1 MGETIQLSRGDNSN
15 IRLKTNLFIWVL
27 YSSEKFKLH
36 MQGEL
41 SLCKSLSYEV
51 ISLNDVSSEKVK
63 NASLPDL
70 IFVETGPGW
79 AQKVVELQQN
89 TPSGLEESDVN
100 TSLIVFGDE
109 NDSGALK
116 IALRIGAMDFV
127 SDSASLSDLVP
138 LLKHSAEDKISVRKS
153 GQLFVFVNTKGGTGA
168 TTLALN
174 TAVEVASQNKKKVLL
189 LDLDLHFGVVADYL
203 NVNPTYSINDA
214 ISNVTDLDEMSLQG
228 LVAKHPSGL
237 HILSFKHENH
247 NENFDKVAE
256 LGMLLPTLLEFY
268 PYVFVD
274 LSTGVDRMFAPVFSQ
289 ASKIF
294 MTTQQ
299 NLVSVKNATRILRA
313 LTLDY
318 GVAKDQVELIVNR
331 FDKHQQIKLSDIE
344 QTLPELKAH
353 IIPNDFKAAIESAN
367 LGKPFVE
374 VKRNSP
380 MTKSII
386 EFSQILA
393 PETQEQ
399 KGWLKRLF
407 S

>member
-27 YSSEKFKLH
+27 YSSENFKLH

-41 SLCKSLSYEV
+41 AHCQSISYET

-79 AQKVVELQQN
+79 AQKVVELQRN
-89 TPSGLEESDVN
+89 SPMGIEESDIN

-116 IALRIGAMDFV
+116 IALRMGAMDFV
-127 SDSASLSDLVP
+127 SDRASLSDLVP
-138 LLKHSAEDKISVRKS
+138 LLKHSAEDKVAVRKS
-153 GQLFVFVNTKGGTGA
+153 GQLFVFVNTKGGAGA

-174 TAVEVASQNKKKVLL
+174 TAVEVANKNKNQVLL
-189 LDLDLHFGVVADYL
+189 LDLDIHFGVVADYL
-203 NVNPTYSINDA
+203 NVSPTYSINDA

-237 HILSFKHENH
+237 HMLSFKHENH
-247 NENFDKVAE
+247 NDNFDKVAE
-256 LGMLLPTLLEFY
+256 LGQLLPTLLEIY

-274 LSTGVDRMFAPVFSQ
+274 LSTGVDRRFAPVFSQ

-299 NLVSVKNATRILRA
+299 NLVSVKNASRILRS
-313 LTLDY
+313 LTLEY
-318 GVAKDQVELIVNR
+318 GLAKDQIELIVNR

-344 QTLPELKAH
+344 QTLPELNVH
-353 IIPNDFKAAIESAN
+353 VIPNDFKAAIESAN

-386 EFSQILA
+386 ELSQLLA
-393 PETQEQ
+393 PATQEQ